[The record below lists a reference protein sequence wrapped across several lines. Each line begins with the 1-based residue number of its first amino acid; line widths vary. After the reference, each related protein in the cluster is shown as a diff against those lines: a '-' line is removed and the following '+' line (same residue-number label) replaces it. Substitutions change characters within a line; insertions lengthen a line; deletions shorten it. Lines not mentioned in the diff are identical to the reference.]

1 MIESTKNPTVK
12 RVARLKQ
19 RPEREETGLA
29 LMEGPQVVREL
40 IAHAATTVE
49 ELYFTSDGFARH
61 PELAEA
67 ATAAGILARA
77 RAGAAIVTPG
87 HTGDTAQGHP

>member
-40 IAHAATTVE
+40 I
-49 ELYFTSDGFARH
+49 
-61 PELAEA
+61 
-67 ATAAGILARA
+67 GIKALK
-77 RAGAAIVTPG
+77 
-87 HTGDTAQGHP
+87 Q